1 VGNVKIQIGRG
12 VFGIGMHVFSIQTLE
27 GQKGHKSCG
36 SNVSSFKLC
45 THDFLFMLVLPL
57 SIDCSLNS

>member
-1 VGNVKIQIGRG
+1 VKIQIGRG

-57 SIDCSLNS
+57 SI